1 MLLEW
6 FVPILKRFVTVSL
19 VALIFVV
26 ATGRAQLAPA
36 AQQPAAPQNR
46 SFGDPSGGYTGF
58 PLPDQPQVFTS
69 AATSYRVTP
78 TKGLVRP
85 WALAFLPNADILITE
100 RTGHLRMVRNGVLDP
115 QEITG
120 IPPVLHHRAFGLMD
134 VALHPR
140 FAENHLVYFTYSK
153 PKAGETEV
161 AAAALLR
168 ARYDGGHSL
177 SDVRDLFVSNAF
189 TDQASQARIVFGRD
203 GKIYMSIGMTHPGKF
218 GSAQDAQDPASHGGK
233 ILRLNDDGSAPP
245 DNPFAGRPGYK
256 PELYAFGI
264 RNAIGLIV
272 HPQTGE
278 LWDTENGPFGGDEIN
293 IIRAGKNYGWPVVSY
308 GRSYSGELTGGT
320 GPTLAEPCA
329 PGMEQ
334 PFLFWTPS
342 IAAAGIAIYTGDRFP
357 LWKGHIFVG
366 AMRGNH
372 LERVTIDA
380 KGLPQRPWEPLLTE
394 LKQRI
399 REVRQGP
406 DGLLYLLTDED
417 SGALLKLEPA

>member
-1 MLLEW
+1 MMLERL
-6 FVPILKRFVTVSL
+6 VPALKKFVTVSL
-19 VALIFVV
+19 VVLLFVV
-26 ATGRAQLAPA
+26 ATGRAQQAPA
-36 AQQPAAPQNR
+36 PQDTPQNTT
-46 SFGDPSGGYTGF
+46 FGDPSGGYTGF
-58 PLPDQPQVFTS
+58 PLSDQPQVFKSVGT
-69 AATSYRVTP
+69 AYRVTP

-85 WALAFLPNADILITE
+85 WALAFLPNGDLLITE
-100 RTGHLRMVRNGVLDP
+100 RGGRLRVVHDGVLDP

-134 VALHPR
+134 IALHPR
-140 FAENHLVYFTYSK
+140 FAENHLIYFTYSK
-153 PKAGETEV
+153 PKAGETDV

-168 ARYDGGHSL
+168 ARYDGGHAL
-177 SDVRDLFVSNAF
+177 SSVEDLFDSNAF

-203 GKIYMSIGMTHPGKF
+203 GKIYLSIGMTHPGKF

-233 ILRLNDDGSAPP
+233 ILRLNDDGSAPS
-245 DNPFAGRPGYK
+245 DNPFVGRPGHK
-256 PELYAFGI
+256 PEIYAFGI

-278 LWDTENGPFGGDEIN
+278 IWETENGPLGGDEVN
-293 IIRAGKNYGWPVVSY
+293 IIQAGKNYGWPVISY
-308 GRSYSGELTGGT
+308 GRSYSGERTGGT

-334 PFLFWTPS
+334 PFLFWNPS
-342 IAAAGIAIYTGDRFP
+342 IAAAGMVIYTGERFP
-357 LWKGHIFVG
+357 KWKGHLFVG
-366 AMRGNH
+366 ALRGNH
-372 LERVTIDA
+372 LERVTIDTN
-380 KGLPQRPWEPLLTE
+380 GLPQRPWEPLLTE

-417 SGALLKLEPA
+417 AGALLRIEPA

>member
-1 MLLEW
+1 MMLERAVAL
-6 FVPILKRFVTVSL
+6 LKRFVTVSL

-26 ATGRAQLAPA
+26 ATGRAEQAPPPQTT
-36 AQQPAAPQNR
+36 AQTTTV
-46 SFGDPSGGYTGF
+46 GDASGGYTGF
-58 PLPDQPQVFTS
+58 PLSGQPQVFKS
-69 AATSYRVTP
+69 GATSYRVVP

-85 WALAFLPNADILITE
+85 WALAFLPNGDILITE
-100 RTGHLRMVRNGVLDP
+100 RGGRLRLVHNGVLDP
-115 QEITG
+115 QEIAG

-140 FAENHLVYFTYSK
+140 FADNHLVYFTYSK
-153 PKAGETEV
+153 PKAGETDV
-161 AAAALLR
+161 ASAVLLR
-168 ARYDGGHSL
+168 ARYDGGHTL
-177 SDVRDLFVSNAF
+177 SNVQDLFVSNAF

-233 ILRLNDDGSAPP
+233 VLRLNDDGSAPL
-245 DNPFAGRPGYK
+245 DNPFAGRQGYK

-293 IIRAGKNYGWPVVSY
+293 IIQAGKNYGWPVISY
-308 GRSYSGELTGGT
+308 GRSYSGERTGGT

-334 PFLFWTPS
+334 PFLFWNPS
-342 IAAAGIAIYTGDRFP
+342 IAVAGIAIYTGDRFP
-357 LWKGHIFVG
+357 QWKGHIFVG

-372 LERVTIDA
+372 LERVTMDA
-380 KGLPQRPWEPLLTE
+380 KGLPQRPWEPMLTE

-417 SGALLKLEPA
+417 AGALLRIEPA

>member
-1 MLLEW
+1 MMLERS
-6 FVPILKRFVTVSL
+6 VPALKQFVTVSL

-26 ATGRAQLAPA
+26 ATGRAQQAP
-36 AQQPAAPQNR
+36 APQNTAPNPTV
-46 SFGDPSGGYTGF
+46 GDASGGYTGF
-58 PLPDQPQVFTS
+58 PLSDQPQVFKS
-69 AATSYRVTP
+69 AGTAYRVTP
-78 TKGLVRP
+78 MKGLARP
-85 WALAFLPNADILITE
+85 WALAFLPNGDILITE
-100 RTGHLRMVRNGVLDP
+100 RGGRLRVVHNGVLDP
-115 QEITG
+115 QEIAG

-134 VALHPR
+134 IALHPR
-140 FAENHLVYFTYSK
+140 FAENHLIYFTYSK
-153 PKAGETEV
+153 PKAGETDV

-168 ARYDGGHSL
+168 ARYDGGHAL
-177 SDVRDLFVSNAF
+177 SNVQDLFVSNAF

-218 GSAQDAQDPASHGGK
+218 GSAKDAQDPASHGGK
-233 ILRLNDDGSAPP
+233 ILRLNDDGSAPS
-245 DNPFAGRPGYK
+245 DNPFAGRPGHK

-293 IIRAGKNYGWPVVSY
+293 IIQAGKNYGWPVISY
-308 GRSYSGELTGGT
+308 GRSYDGERTGGT

-334 PFLFWTPS
+334 PFLFWNPS
-342 IAAAGIAIYTGDRFP
+342 IAAAGITIYTGERFP
-357 LWKGHIFVG
+357 KWKGHIFVG

-380 KGLPQRPWEPLLTE
+380 KGLPQRPWEPMLTE

-417 SGALLKLEPA
+417 AGALLRIEPA